1 VRLALAV
8 VIVVVYG
15 AGWVAPM
22 WWLRKSDPEVVLTI
36 GFLGGLLFLCVGVLA
51 GGVAG
56 YLN

>member
-1 VRLALAV
+1 MRLALAV

-22 WWLRKSDPEVVLTI
+22 WWLRKDPELVLIMT
-36 GFLGGLLFLCVGVLA
+36 FLGGLLFVCVGVLA

-56 YLN
+56 YLD